1 MPSDGTSA
9 RPSVILIR
17 EWENQMSSSGC
28 CGRLEGDFL
37 VQRGER
43 CFPERRAVME
53 AMGPLYRDLRARYGR
68 AVEINVVDPR
78 NLLAIL
84 ALLLRD
90 ARAHGVGVREALR
103 TLFRLPVTG
112 VVVNG
117 RLLARGRWPAPAE
130 VYAALGDPPATWEEV
145 ASGVA

>member
-1 MPSDGTSA
+1 MRNAEASA

-17 EWENQMSSSGC
+17 EWEMQMSSSGC

-53 AMGPLYRDLRARYGR
+53 AMGPLYRDLRARYGDKL
-68 AVEINVVDPR
+68 EITVVDPR
-78 NLLAIL
+78 NLISVI
-84 ALLLRD
+84 ALLVRD
-90 ARAHGVGVREALR
+90 ARAHRVGILDALR
-103 TLFRLPVTG
+103 TLFRLKVNT

-117 RLLARGRWPAPAE
+117 HLLARGRWPEPAE
-130 VYAALGDPPATWEEV
+130 VYAVLGDPPSGREEV
-145 ASGVA
+145 VGGVA